1 MYKKIYV
8 LIITTTMTLTSINSE
23 RYNENQKSINYPPT
37 VKHISVNTNNETE
50 SDSIELKQVTSE
62 EAFREDGLIVYDYH
76 HSIQFN
82 GDNYQKSNYIIRN
95 FLDVDVHY
103 PQVVGLKDKSIETK
117 LNKKLKMLSL
127 NIISADYED
136 ILLKYKSIIDW
147 NINKN
152 SESMLAVNGKYKILS
167 MDNKQISV
175 HVYTDFYEGVNI
187 FYDEYVMTI
196 DINSGNIKKLNDIVD
211 MEHIERAIKNSR
223 YQIISGETSE
233 LANFMSD
240 ERDEFNKKILAVY
253 QESKKRYADKEW
265 EYGVDLGV
273 TNINNFGIDKDYLYI
288 NLLYDDALNGFLI
301 LKIPISELN
310 LK

>member
-103 PQVVGLKDKSIETK
+103 PQVVGLKDKCIETK
-117 LNKKLKMLSL
+117 LNKKLRMLSL